1 MQLFPKMRV
10 LEETNMSQKSEI
22 AKNISGGR
30 LKYCPEYKIYVIL
43 YMREFHLTNKEAQR
57 MFLPNQTSNSAKTI
71 REWKKIYKD
80 KGPLGFFKMKKQKPV
95 KKPKITI
102 DKNLQSKSKEE
113 LISIINDFKLIHAC
127 DQLTIELLKKR

>member
-1 MQLFPKMRV
+1 
-10 LEETNMSQKSEI
+10 
-22 AKNISGGR
+22 
-30 LKYCPEYKIYVIL
+30 
-43 YMREFHLTNKEAQR
+43 
-57 MFLPNQTSNSAKTI
+57 
-71 REWKKIYKD
+71 
-80 KGPLGFFKMKKQKPV
+80 MKKQKPV